1 MDPSSLPSSLPPS
14 TTIPPTTITT
24 TGAAMEVLRLVV
36 YVSDMWS
43 RHRDSLRAMACGGEI
58 GVEEARV
65 VKHLGHELRGL
76 WEMMIWEDDDEELQQ
91 SWSSSDDDSD
101 GNDSEEKEWSQVSL
115 TIPSR

>member
-1 MDPSSLPSSLPPS
+1 MDPSLALPSSLPPS
-14 TTIPPTTITT
+14 TSITT
-24 TGAAMEVLRLVV
+24 TTTTTDAAMEVLRLVG
-36 YVSDMWS
+36 YVLDMWS